1 MCFEQLGFIFSFI
14 MNESLSQHSLQSV
27 WKQSEIIPVPKKENV
42 TELNDLRPIA
52 LTSVVLKCME
62 KIILRKLRA
71 VFDPIQDPFQFAYRQ
86 KKRS

>member
-1 MCFEQLGFIFSFI
+1 M
-14 MNESLSQHSLQSV
+14 

-52 LTSVVLKCME
+52 LTSVVMKCME

-86 KKRS
+86 KRGVEDAIIVF